1 MARVTFLPLN
11 LAVELNP
18 NESVFAA
25 ARRSNVGIATACAG
39 KGTCGLCR
47 VKIAAGEQHLG
58 PVSPIEKRHL
68 GNTYFLTKLRLSCQL
83 FPTEDIAVE
92 LPGLQVKVG
101 KP

>member
-11 LAVELNP
+11 LHVELQP

-25 ARRSNVGIATACAG
+25 ARRSQVGISTACAG

-47 VKIAAGEQHLG
+47 VKVVGGEQNL
-58 PVSPIEKRHL
+58 PPISAVEKRHL

-83 FPTEDIAVE
+83 FPTGDVDIE
-92 LPGLQVKVG
+92 LPAMTVKMT
-101 KP
+101 K

>member
-1 MARVTFLPLN
+1 MPRVTFLPLN
-11 LAVELNP
+11 LSVELQP

-25 ARRSNVGIATACAG
+25 ARRNQLGISTACAG

-47 VKIAAGEQHLG
+47 IKIAGGEQHLPPIN
-58 PVSPIEKRHL
+58 PVEKRHL

-83 FPTEDIAVE
+83 YPTGDIAVE
-92 LPGLQVKVG
+92 LPALQVKL